1 MTIGD
6 IIRNRRKELNMRQE
20 DLAELV
26 NTTKAT
32 VSRWESGDIHKMKRG
47 MIAKLAKALNLDP
60 MIFMQR
66 EEVLMP
72 DEERLVTAYREAS
85 DEIKGAALAMLED
98 SAAKNRK
105 TPAQKS
111 SVG

>member
-6 IIRNRRKELNMRQE
+6 IIKNRRKEMNMRQE

-26 NTTKAT
+26 GTTKAT
-32 VSRWESGDIHKMKRG
+32 VSRWESGDIHKMKRP
-47 MIAKLAKALNLDP
+47 MIVKLAKVLQLDP
-60 MIFMQR
+60 LIFLQR

-72 DEERLVTAYREAS
+72 DEERLITAYRQAS

-105 TPAQKS
+105 TPVQES
-111 SVG
+111 SAG

>member
-6 IIRNRRKELNMRQE
+6 LIKSRRKELNLRQE

-26 NTTKAT
+26 ETTKAT
-32 VSRWESGDIHKMKRG
+32 VSRWESGDIHKMKRP
-47 MIAKLAKALNLDP
+47 MIAKLAKALQIDP
-60 MIFMQR
+60 MIFLQR

-72 DEERLVTAYREAS
+72 DEERLVTAYRHAS
-85 DEIKGAALAMLED
+85 DEIKDAALAMLED

-111 SVG
+111 SAG

>member
-6 IIRNRRKELNMRQE
+6 IIKNRRKEMNMRQE

-26 NTTKAT
+26 GTTKAT
-32 VSRWESGDIHKMKRG
+32 VSRWESGDIHKMKRP
-47 MIAKLAKALNLDP
+47 MIVKLAKVLQLDP
-60 MIFMQR
+60 LIFLQR

-72 DEERLVTAYREAS
+72 DEERLITAYRQAS

-98 SAAKNRK
+98 SAAKNKK
-105 TPAQKS
+105 TPVQES
-111 SVG
+111 SAG